1 MDVVAEGT
9 RELCLVALQGF
20 DDPVRAGLAYD
31 FATRQ
36 IVGDGEPLL
45 AAGTFEFT
53 FDLT

>member
-1 MDVVAEGT
+1 VDVVAEGT
-9 RELCLVALQGF
+9 RELCLVALQRL

-36 IVGDGEPLL
+36 IVGDGEPLV